1 MKNSINSFKSLDEM
15 FNNCSNYIFDLILKN
30 VDNKNICNIALS
42 GGKTP
47 KGLYNLL
54 FKEIVHHQLD
64 QKVNFFLT
72 DERCVDASSEDSNFN
87 MIINCATQTN
97 IKSKFFQMYDD
108 SLGVDLSTK
117 NYNILLNENKIDI
130 SILGIGEDGHI
141 ASIFNSIFFN
151 DTSAVNNY
159 NVEGINHKRISMTM
173 NYMLSIEKNIIIA
186 NGKSKKHMIDKIKES
201 SLNLNFPLHYF
212 YNKIKPVLYVSEMYD

>member
-64 QKVNFFLT
+64 KKVNFFLT

-141 ASIFNSIFFN
+141 ASIFNSIFF
-151 DTSAVNNY
+151 
-159 NVEGINHKRISMTM
+159 
-173 NYMLSIEKNIIIA
+173 
-186 NGKSKKHMIDKIKES
+186 
-201 SLNLNFPLHYF
+201 
-212 YNKIKPVLYVSEMYD
+212 

>member
-15 FNNCSNYIFDLILKN
+15 FNNCSNYIFDLILKK

-87 MIINCATQTN
+87 MIINCASQTN
-97 IKSKFFQMYDD
+97 IKSKFFQMYDH

-130 SILGIGEDGHI
+130 SVLGIGTDGHI
-141 ASIFNSIFFN
+141 ASIFDSIFFN
-151 DTSAVNNY
+151 DISAVKNY
-159 NVEGINHKRISMTM
+159 KVEGVNYQRISMTM
-173 NYMLSIEKNIIIA
+173 NYLLDIEKNIVIA
-186 NGKSKKHMIDKIKES
+186 NGKSKKNLIDQIKKS
-201 SLNLNFPLHYF
+201 SLNLNLPFHFF
-212 YNKIKPVLYVSEMYD
+212 YNSVNPDLYLSEMYD